1 MIVRRA
7 WKHWQRMLAIL
18 FAAALAAGAPGVG
31 AEEPG
36 PGDGPAATEVRI
48 ERNTGPLEIAI
59 AYPLLPDSEPAGAAG
74 NATVKARVEALLA
87 EFESEYQSF
96 AADEPPPDADTDTP
110 PWTLDVSYG
119 EVYTGPGFWSLPLT
133 VYQYTGGAHGGTTT
147 LPLVIDRSTGA
158 EIPPGGLFREGANWL
173 PVLAEA
179 CFADLSAHREVF
191 DADDEWLREGTAPT
205 PENYQALLPRAD
217 GLQVSFQQYQVG
229 PYAIGAFD
237 VVVPWARLAG
247 LLEPAL
253 FGDPDDAP

>member
-7 WKHWQRMLAIL
+7 LKHWQRTLAML
-18 FAAALAAGAPGVG
+18 FAAALAAGAAGVG
-31 AEEPG
+31 AEEPA
-36 PGDGPAATEVRI
+36 PGDGAAATEVRI

-59 AYPLLPDSEPAGAAG
+59 AYPLLPDSEPAGAAA

-96 AADEPPPDADTDTP
+96 AAVEPPPDAATEGDTP
-110 PWTLDVSYG
+110 PWTLDISYG

-147 LPLVIDRSTGA
+147 LPLVIDRRTGA

-173 PVLAEA
+173 PVLADA

-229 PYAIGAFD
+229 PYAVGAFE
-237 VVVPWARLAG
+237 VLVPYATLQPLLA
-247 LLEPAL
+247 PAL
-253 FGDPDDAP
+253 FEAPAP